1 VSTTPAEA
9 TAVRFSRLFDALD
22 SDHDSSVTWADYQ
35 RLVESYVAGYG
46 LDPQERKA
54 QAVQASYQMLWL
66 ELLRHSGAEV
76 ARLDRERFVQAM
88 HAAAEDRSRFN
99 MTEGVAEAVFD
110 LLDTDGDDSVS
121 EAEFLH
127 YARVLGAE
135 ATDAAD
141 RFAGLD
147 TNGDGFINREEFVLS
162 SREYLFGD
170 DTRSPGGFVFGVV

>member
-1 VSTTPAEA
+1 MSTTPAEA
-9 TAVRFSRLFDALD
+9 TAVRFSHLFDALD
-22 SDHDSSVTWADYQ
+22 SDHDSAVTWSDYQ
-35 RLVESYVAGYG
+35 RLVERYVAGYG

-66 ELLRHSGAEV
+66 ELLRHSGSGE
-76 ARLDRERFVQAM
+76 ARLDRGQFVRAM

-110 LLDTDGDDSVS
+110 LLDTDGDDRISM
-121 EAEFLH
+121 AEFLR
-127 YARVLGAE
+127 YAEVLGTEAAE
-135 ATDAAD
+135 AAD

-147 TNGDGFINREEFVLS
+147 PNGDGFINRQEFVLS

-170 DTRSPGGFVFGVV
+170 DPRSPGGFVFGVL